1 MLMTREYEKTLKLPE
16 GARAASPASGVLL
29 SYIRACCFAGV
40 GDLQRA
46 EELYRAVAENGNT
59 LPVAEKAREGLQERG
74 LPAASAELED
84 QS

>member
-1 MLMTREYEKTLKLPE
+1 MLMTREYEKTLKLLE

-59 LPVAEKAREGLQERG
+59 HARGGKSPRM
-74 LPAASAELED
+74 AARARPSRRVGGA
-84 QS
+84 